1 MNERTTALIIVIPSV
16 ILLIIIASI
25 IIFNKGSPNEFTFE
39 DEYKVVKLSER
50 EYLIKGFVG
59 EAPLNLKLIAD
70 PRNVKDIPSE
80 ENIKNKLFPTSQ
92 IFITLKPNLTS
103 TSVIAATEISKITGH
118 ASLFNI
124 PTKGALTE
132 DSDNGAVPKITCSDA
147 TYEEKVIHLKL
158 SEETKISSENNC
170 IVIEGETEY
179 DLIRASDKLV
189 LQLLEIL

>member
-1 MNERTTALIIVIPSV
+1 M
-16 ILLIIIASI
+16 
-25 IIFNKGSPNEFTFE
+25 
-39 DEYKVVKLSER
+39 
-50 EYLIKGFVG
+50 
-59 EAPLNLKLIAD
+59 
-70 PRNVKDIPSE
+70 
-80 ENIKNKLFPTSQ
+80 
-92 IFITLKPNLTS
+92 
-103 TSVIAATEISKITGH
+103 
-118 ASLFNI
+118 FNI